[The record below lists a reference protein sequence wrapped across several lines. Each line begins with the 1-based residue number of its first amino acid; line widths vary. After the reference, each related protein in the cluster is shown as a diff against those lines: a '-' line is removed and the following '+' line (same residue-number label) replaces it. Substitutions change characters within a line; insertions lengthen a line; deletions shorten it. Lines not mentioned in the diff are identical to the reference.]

1 MLIQC
6 AIPVFEGL
14 LPEPHNTRVLKLL
27 FDLAHWHG
35 LAKLRMHMEATLE
48 LLSQATIAFG
58 NGMREFQ
65 VKMCSAFAT
74 HKLECEWAAR
84 IQRQEKSMAA
94 TGPANSDPQKRNS
107 GRQMKE
113 FSLKTYKFH
122 LLGDYC
128 NIIWRFGTTDSYST
142 QPVSLSHTIVELVDI
157 NRLSEWTWAPNFKR
171 EIPSD

>member
-6 AIPVFEGL
+6 TIPVFEGL

-35 LAKLRMHMEATLE
+35 LAKLQMHMEATLE
-48 LLSQATIAFG
+48 LLSQATIALG
-58 NGMREFQ
+58 NRMREFQ

-74 HKLECEWAAR
+74 YELECEWAAR
-84 IQRQEKSMAA
+84 IQCQEKNMAA
-94 TGPANSDPQKRNS
+94 AGPANSDPQKCNS
-107 GRQMKE
+107 GRQTKE

-128 NIIWRFGTTDSYST
+128 NTIQWFGTTDSYST
-142 QPVSLSHTIVELVDI
+142 QPVSLSHTVVELVDI
-157 NRLSEWTWAPNFKR
+157 NHLSEWMWAPNFKR

>member
-14 LPEPHNTRVLKLL
+14 LPEPHNTRILKLL

-48 LLSQATIAFG
+48 LLSQATIALG

-65 VKMCSAFAT
+65 AKTCSAFAT
-74 HKLECEWAAR
+74 HKLERERAAR
-84 IQRQEKSMAA
+84 IQHQEKNMAA
-94 TGPANSDPQKRNS
+94 AGPANSDPQKRNS
-107 GRQMKE
+107 GRQTKE

-122 LLGDYC
+122 FLGDYC
-128 NIIWRFGTTDSYST
+128 NTIRQFSMTDSYST

-157 NRLSEWTWAPNFKR
+157 NCLSE
-171 EIPSD
+171 